1 MPIRSMYVLKRRT
14 KKMESR
20 VASCSRVTKE
30 TQIEMTLNLDGTG
43 KTDISTGI
51 GFSTICFPA
60 LQDTDFF
67 DLKLKVTG
75 I

>member
-1 MPIRSMYVLKRRT
+1 
-14 KKMESR
+14 MESR

-51 GFSTICFPA
+51 GFFDHMLSG
-60 LQDTDFF
+60 LQDMDF
-67 DLKLKVTG
+67 L